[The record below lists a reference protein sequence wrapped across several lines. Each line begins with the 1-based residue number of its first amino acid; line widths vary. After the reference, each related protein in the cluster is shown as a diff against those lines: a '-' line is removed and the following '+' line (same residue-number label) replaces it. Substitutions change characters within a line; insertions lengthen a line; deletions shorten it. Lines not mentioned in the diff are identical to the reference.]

1 MKSELDALM
10 AERGYAALLVSG
22 SSVNNPPMYYLA
34 NGATVGEAT
43 LLVKKRDEPPVIF
56 ADSIEREEAA
66 RSGWRVVSFNQYP
79 LDGLLK
85 EEKGNR
91 LRAVARNYGRI
102 LADLGVRGTVVAFGR
117 RDQGATLALL
127 TTFNDLDLDVKIAG
141 EYDSTIFDLATV
153 TKDADE
159 VKHIRAVGKKTTNV
173 VAGTEAFL
181 TAHRASNG
189 RLVKKDGT
197 PLTIGDVKRRINL
210 LLMEE
215 GVVDA
220 EAGTIFALGRD
231 AAIPHSRGAD
241 RTPLALGQ
249 TIVYDIF
256 PAEPGGGYFYDFTRT
271 WCLGYATPE
280 VEQAYAD
287 VLETFETIMAALR
300 PGELCS
306 VYQKMACDLL
316 EARGHPTVH
325 TQREATS
332 GYVHSLGH
340 GVGLRI
346 HEYPRLNEAQGNAD
360 RLEPGVV
367 FTVEPGVYYPGR
379 KFGVRL
385 EDTVWLNPKT
395 MKFEILAKYP
405 KELVLPIKGAASGR
419 AVSKPRP
426 ARRA

>member
-1 MKSELDALM
+1 MKSELDTLM
-10 AERGYAALLVSG
+10 AERGYAAVLVTG
-22 SSVNNPPMYYLA
+22 SSANNPPMYYLA
-34 NGATVGEAT
+34 NGAKVGDST
-43 LLVKKRDEPPVIF
+43 LLVKKYAEAPVIF
-56 ADSIEREEAA
+56 ANSMEREEAA
-66 RSGWRVVSFNQYP
+66 RSGWRVVNLNQYP

-85 EEKGNR
+85 EEKGDR
-91 LRAVARNYGRI
+91 LRATARQYGRI
-102 LADLGVRGTVVAFGR
+102 LADLDVHGLVAAFGQ

-127 TTFNDLDLDVKIAG
+127 TTFNDLNLGQRIVG
-141 EYDSTIFDLATV
+141 EFESTIFDLATV

-159 VKHIRAVGKKTTNV
+159 VKRIRAVGKKTTNV

-181 TAHRASNG
+181 VSHRAANG
-189 RLVKKDGT
+189 YLVKKDGAA
-197 PLTIGDVKRRINL
+197 LTIGEVKRRINL

-231 AAIPHSRGAD
+231 AGIPHSRGTD

-287 VLETFETIMAALR
+287 VLDTFEAVMEALT

-306 VYQKMACDLL
+306 AYQKLTCDLL
-316 EARGHPTVH
+316 GARGHPTPH
-325 TQREATS
+325 THPGTTV
-332 GYVHSLGH
+332 GYVHSVGH

-367 FTVEPGVYYPGR
+367 FTVEPGVYYPAR
-379 KFGVRL
+379 KYGVRL
-385 EDTVWLNPKT
+385 EDTVWLNPRT
-395 MKFEILAKYP
+395 LKFEILAKYP
-405 KELVLPIKGAASGR
+405 KELVLPIKGATTRR
-419 AVSKPRP
+419 AVSKRP
-426 ARRA
+426 AKRA